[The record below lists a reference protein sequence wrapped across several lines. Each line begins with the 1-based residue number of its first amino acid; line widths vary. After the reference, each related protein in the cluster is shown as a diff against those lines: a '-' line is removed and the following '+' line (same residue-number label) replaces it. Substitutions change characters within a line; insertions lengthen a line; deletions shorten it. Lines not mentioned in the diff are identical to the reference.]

1 MQPGDH
7 HSSTQKTMGF
17 LSEEIKPAS
26 TGLNSCTEVR
36 IEELI
41 ESLHSEGDLGLIS
54 EWGRSPGVGNGNPLQ
69 YSYLENPMNRGAWG
83 AHSPCG
89 LKAMTKLSDWVHTS
103 MLVFWKVRTP
113 PLYFQSAPRPL
124 MVSVVHNKQKTGES
138 FLWETEWPQGKE
150 LQILILLGISHQK
163 RWLTTQSLHT
173 KAHSFRES
181 MYIYTCMLNRVQLF
195 AIP

>member
-69 YSYLENPMNRGAWG
+69 YSYLENPMDRGAWG

-181 MYIYTCMLNRVQLF
+181 MYICTCMLNRVQLF